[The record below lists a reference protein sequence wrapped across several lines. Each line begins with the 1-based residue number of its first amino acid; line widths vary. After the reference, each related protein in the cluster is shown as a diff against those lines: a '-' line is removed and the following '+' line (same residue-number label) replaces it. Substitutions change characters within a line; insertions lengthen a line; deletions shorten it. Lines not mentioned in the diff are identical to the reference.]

1 MIETGIDKTYRNS
14 AFLMMACGTVLG
26 IAGIDLVLPAVPDL
40 PEALG
45 GTPATAQLVLAAYV
59 VGTAIGLLAFGELG
73 ARFSYRLLLVM
84 SLMVFSLL
92 SFAASFAPSISELI
106 ALRFI
111 QGAAGAAP
119 AVFAPGV
126 IRALFTKTKAIN
138 RLGLLGSI
146 ESLVPALAPVAGTW
160 LLWVSD
166 WRASFLVT
174 GGMAAGLALLFV
186 VIHRKLPEIA
196 KPKMSEGYMSLL
208 RNWAFLQHALSQ
220 ACTLGGLLVF
230 VFGAPVIITSAMAG
244 TLADFI
250 TMQIVGIAFFIAG
263 ANVSGRLAARFQ
275 APRVIMGGSLLS
287 AFGLAGILL
296 YALIGGAN
304 PFMLA
309 ILSIPMNLGLG
320 FRGPT
325 GFMQAI
331 VASRGNDVRGS
342 AVVILAILLITGV
355 GTAIAAPWIT
365 LGLIPLSAIATAVS
379 ISSVLILL
387 PKVNS

>member
-1 MIETGIDKTYRNS
+1 
-14 AFLMMACGTVLG
+14 MMACGTVLG
-26 IAGIDLVLPAVPDL
+26 IAGIDLVLPAIPGL

-59 VGTAIGLLAFGELG
+59 AGTAIGLLVFGELG
-73 ARFSYRLLLVM
+73 ARFSYRPLLGM

-92 SFAASFAPSISELI
+92 SVTASFAPSIAELI
-106 ALRFI
+106 ALRFV

-126 IRALFTKTKAIN
+126 IRALFTQTKAIN
-138 RLGLLGSI
+138 RMGLLGSI
-146 ESLVPALAPVAGTW
+146 ESLVPAFAPAAGTW

-196 KPKMSEGYMSLL
+196 KPSMSEGYMSLL
-208 RNWAFLQHALSQ
+208 RNWAFLQYALSQ

-230 VFGAPVIITSAMAG
+230 VFGAPVIIISAMAG

-263 ANVSGRLAARFQ
+263 ANVSGFLAAQFQ

-331 VASRGNDVRGS
+331 VASKGNDARGS

-365 LGLIPLSAIATAVS
+365 MGLIPLAAIATAIS

-387 PKVNS
+387 PKVIS